1 MNFQLVDCKI
11 KYTKLLFHRLN
22 THDFAEL
29 EHLTFGSKQF
39 CNDLIQDELSYLFCG
54 HNHDGVVASCRLTD
68 INNLDSKEMRH
79 VKRFLP
85 EELINDSVFIS
96 RLCVNPDFMGRR
108 LYQSLLGYV
117 CAWAKCQLPQN
128 LYIAKCQPN
137 YVKLYQKFGCE
148 VINNSEHRDEYSNL
162 EYVILLGDINKTYE
176 IIKGK

>member
-22 THDFAEL
+22 THNFAEL
-29 EHLTFGSKQF
+29 EHLTYGSKQF
-39 CNDLIQDELSYLFCG
+39 CNELIQDELSYLFCG

-68 INNLDSKEMRH
+68 INNLDSKEMRN

-85 EELINDSVFIS
+85 EELIDDSVFIS

-148 VINNSEHRDEYSNL
+148 VINNSEHIDEHSNL

>member
-1 MNFQLVDCKI
+1 
-11 KYTKLLFHRLN
+11 
-22 THDFAEL
+22 
-29 EHLTFGSKQF
+29 
-39 CNDLIQDELSYLFCG
+39 
-54 HNHDGVVASCRLTD
+54 
-68 INNLDSKEMRH
+68 MRN

-148 VINNSEHRDEYSNL
+148 VINNSKHIDEHSNL

>member
-1 MNFQLVDCKI
+1 MVDCKR

-29 EHLTFGSKQF
+29 EHLTFGSELF
-39 CNDLIQDELSYLFCG
+39 RNDLIQDELSYVFCG
-54 HNHDGVVASCRLTD
+54 YNHDDVVASCRVTD
-68 INNLDSKEMRH
+68 IHQLDNIEMRH
-79 VKRFLP
+79 VKNLLP

-117 CAWAKCQLPQN
+117 CAWAKYQIPQN
-128 LYIAKCQPN
+128 RYIAKCQPN

-148 VINNSEHRDEYSNL
+148 VLHNSEHIDEYSNL
-162 EYVILLGDINKTYE
+162 EYVILLGDINETYE

>member
-39 CNDLIQDELSYLFCG
+39 FNDLIQDELSYLFCG

-68 INNLDSKEMRH
+68 INNLDSKEMRY

-148 VINNSEHRDEYSNL
+148 VINNSEHIDECSNL

>member
-68 INNLDSKEMRH
+68 INNLDSKEMRY

-137 YVKLYQKFGCE
+137 YVKLYQNFGCE
-148 VINNSEHRDEYSNL
+148 VINNSEHIDEYSNL